1 MADVFYNFN
10 VILQRN
16 AQSQIGI
23 DTSKL
28 YGYWE
33 RADGSEG
40 GGLWFEPSTETKT
53 GLNLIDADGGY
64 ELPTAV
70 VNTLHHNGF
79 ISDDTLDEWLVD

>member
-40 GGLWFEPSTETKT
+40 GGLWFEASTKT
-53 GLNLIDADGGY
+53 KTSLNLIDSDGAY
-64 ELPTAV
+64 ELPRAV
-70 VNTLHHNGF
+70 VELLHINGF
-79 ISDDTLDEWLVD
+79 ISTSTLDEWLVD